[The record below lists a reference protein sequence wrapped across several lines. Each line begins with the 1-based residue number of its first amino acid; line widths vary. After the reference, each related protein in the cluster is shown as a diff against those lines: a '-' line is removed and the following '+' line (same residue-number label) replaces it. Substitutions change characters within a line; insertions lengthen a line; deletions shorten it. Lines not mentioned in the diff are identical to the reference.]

1 MVNAQQHN
9 KTLNFFDSVY
19 DACEG
24 VNAIIIGTEWNE
36 FRALNFTKIK
46 EKIKDAIIF
55 DLRNIY
61 RSAEL
66 EELGF
71 SYYGIGK

>member
-1 MVNAQQHN
+1 MANAKLNN
-9 KTLNFFDSVY
+9 KTLNFYDSVY

-36 FRALNFTKIK
+36 FRALDFTKIK
-46 EKIKDAIIF
+46 EKIKDAVIF

-61 RSAEL
+61 IPAEL
-66 EELGF
+66 EELGYL
-71 SYYGIGK
+71 YYGIGK

>member
-1 MVNAQQHN
+1 MFNAQLHN

-19 DACEG
+19 NACEG
-24 VNAIIIGTEWNE
+24 VNGIIIGTEWNE

-61 RSAEL
+61 RPAEL
-66 EELGF
+66 EKLGF
-71 SYYGIGK
+71 LYYGIGK